1 MFFVVVFWFW
11 RGKYFSFGKELVENS
26 LVILMLWY
34 FMYKIKF
41 IGFIIVVEYMREV
54 LINLVKV
61 GVLG

>member
-41 IGFIIVVEYMREV
+41 VGFIIVVEYMREV